1 MTTPAPTPAVSA
13 IPELAPERLKALRAQ
28 MLNFLY
34 TAGSPPDYA
43 VQAARIESELGLSRD
58 EIRAVHHHILTQ
70 GLVAERARMGHI
82 GLSVA
87 GQIAAKFLRESDADD
102 D

>member
-1 MTTPAPTPAVSA
+1 MTTPAPTPAASA
-13 IPELAPERLKALRAQ
+13 IPQLPPERLAELRAQ
-28 MLNFLY
+28 LLNYLY

-43 VQAARIESELGLSRD
+43 VHAARIETELGLTRD
-58 EIRAVHHHILTQ
+58 EIRAVHHHILVQ

-87 GQIAAKFLRESDADD
+87 GQIAAKFINEPDADE
-102 D
+102 